1 MGGHCCSQAQS
12 AHQSLSCYE
21 GFEVVDLSFVREFAR
36 LCDEGWR
43 HGWHERNGGNA
54 SYRLTPADREALISV
69 LSSRARGVG
78 FAPAYDAPANGV
90 PVYDAPAYDA
100 PANTASANNA
110 PANDAAKLSA
120 PGHEGSSDGEG
131 KRWVAL
137 AVEAPELAEEWL
149 LITATG
155 SYMQNVARDPESC
168 LGVIAL
174 NEQGSAYRV
183 VWGFAGGGRPTS
195 EVSAHVLIHAHKKA
209 ATQGAFRVL
218 YHCHPTPI
226 IALTHALGADA
237 RAITRLLWKMMT
249 ECVMVFPQ
257 GIGVVPC
264 EVPGSM
270 ELASMTASAV
280 RDHNAVIWAQ
290 HGLLA
295 TGESFD
301 AAFGLIHV
309 IVKAAQIFESACI
322 MAGGPAAVAGI
333 PDEELPRIAEG
344 LGVSLNPA
352 YL

>member
-1 MGGHCCSQAQS
+1 MGGHCCSQAQP
-12 AHQSLSCYE
+12 AHPSLSCFE
-21 GFEVVDLSFVREFAR
+21 ASEVVDLPFVRDFTHM
-36 LCDEGWR
+36 CDEGWR

-54 SYRLTPADREALISV
+54 SYRLTAADLEAVKERLGQA
-69 LSSRARGVG
+69 ARSVG
-78 FAPAYDAPANGV
+78 FASSCVDEPARA
-90 PVYDAPAYDA
+90 
-100 PANTASANNA
+100 
-110 PANDAAKLSA
+110 
-120 PGHEGSSDGEG
+120 EGEWIPLEV
-131 KRWVAL
+131 K
-137 AVEAPELAEEWL
+137 APELVGEHL
-149 LITATG
+149 LITAAG
-155 SYMQNVARDPESC
+155 SFMQNLMRDPEKC
-168 LGVIAL
+168 LGIIEL
-174 NEQGSAYRV
+174 NEQGGAYRV

-195 EVSAHVLIHAHKKA
+195 EVSAHVLIHACKKTA
-209 ATQGAFRVL
+209 SQGTFRVL

-257 GIGVVPC
+257 GVGVVPC

-270 ELASMTASAV
+270 ELARMTASAV
-280 RDHNAVIWAQ
+280 REHDAVIWAQ

-309 IVKAAQIFESACI
+309 VVKAAQIFESACI

-333 PDEELPRIAEG
+333 SDDELARIANG

-352 YL
+352 YC

>member
-1 MGGHCCSQAQS
+1 
-12 AHQSLSCYE
+12 AHPSLSC
-21 GFEVVDLSFVREFAR
+21 FEASEVADLSFVRDFAR
-36 LCDEGWR
+36 MCDEGWR

-54 SYRLTPADREALISV
+54 SYRLTDRGKGDV
-69 LSSRARGVG
+69 RACLGAATRVVGV
-78 FAPAYDAPANGV
+78 APACEV
-90 PVYDAPAYDA
+90 PGG
-100 PANTASANNA
+100 
-110 PANDAAKLSA
+110 DAANLPA
-120 PGHEGSSDGEG
+120 PDHADSSGGEG
-131 KRWVAL
+131 ERWVPL
-137 AVEAPELAEEWL
+137 DVEAPELAGEWL

-155 SYMQNVARDPESC
+155 SYMQNVTRDPESS
-168 LGVIAL
+168 LGIIEL

-195 EVSAHVLIHAHKKA
+195 EVSAHVLIHACKKTA
-209 ATQGAFRVL
+209 SQGAFRVL

-257 GIGVVPC
+257 GVGVVPC

-270 ELASMTASAV
+270 ELARMTANAV
-280 RDHNAVIWAQ
+280 RDHNAVIWAK

-301 AAFGLIHV
+301 ATFGLIHV

-322 MAGGPAAVAGI
+322 MAGGPAAVVGI

-352 YL
+352 YC

>member
-1 MGGHCCSQAQS
+1 MGGHCCSQFQS
-12 AHQSLSCYE
+12 AHPSPSCFE
-21 GFEVVDLSFVREFAR
+21 GAEVVDLSFVRDFAR
-36 LCDEGWR
+36 MCDEGWR

-54 SYRLTPADREALISV
+54 SYRLTEQEVTDVRSCLGAATRV
-69 LSSRARGVG
+69 VG
-78 FAPAYDAPANGV
+78 FAFS
-90 PVYDAPAYDA
+90 
-100 PANTASANNA
+100 ASE
-110 PANDAAKLSA
+110 NDAAPDDA
-120 PGHEGSSDGEG
+120 AD
-131 KRWVAL
+131 WVAL
-137 AVEAPELAEEWL
+137 AVEAPELAGEWL

-155 SYMQNVARDPESC
+155 SYMQNVARQAESC
-168 LGVIAL
+168 LGIIEL
-174 NEQGSAYRV
+174 NDQGSAYRV

-195 EVSAHVLIHAHKKA
+195 EVSAHVLIHAHKKV
-209 ATQGAFRVL
+209 ATEGAFRVL

-270 ELASMTASAV
+270 ELASMTADAV
-280 RDHNAVIWAQ
+280 REHNAIVWAQ

-322 MAGGPAAVAGI
+322 MAGGPASVAGI

-352 YL
+352 YA

>member
-1 MGGHCCSQAQS
+1 MPSCRATTVPNRLREAMGNP
-12 AHQSLSCYE
+12 SCFQVRSDRPIPACLDGLE
-21 GFEVVDLSFVREFAR
+21 IVDLSFVREFVR

-54 SYRLTPADREALISV
+54 SYRLTQEDRESLASV

-78 FAPAYDAPANGV
+78 FAPASDASE
-90 PVYDAPAYDA
+90 
-100 PANTASANNA
+100 NTGAS
-110 PANDAAKLSA
+110 LSA
-120 PGHEGSSDGEG
+120 PGRAGSTDGEG
-131 KRWVAL
+131 ERWVAL
-137 AVEAPELAEEWL
+137 AVEAPELADEWL

-168 LGVIAL
+168 LGIIAL

-183 VWGFAGGGRPTS
+183 IWGFAGGGRPTS
-195 EVSAHVLIHAHKKA
+195 EVSAHVLIHARKKA

-218 YHCHPTPI
+218 YHCHPTPV
-226 IALTHALGADA
+226 IAITHALGADA

-270 ELASMTASAV
+270 KLASMTASAV
-280 RDHNAVIWAQ
+280 CDHDAVIWAQ

-301 AAFGLIHV
+301 AVFGLIHV

-322 MAGGPAAVAGI
+322 MAGGPASVAGI

-344 LGVSLNPA
+344 LGVSLNPE